1 MARRKMA
8 DRNIRKLT
16 RMGGGRSIGVTL
28 PIEMVKELKWR
39 EKQKVV
45 IDKKGSRII
54 IKDWKKK

>member
-1 MARRKMA
+1 MA
-8 DRNIRKLT
+8 DHNIRKLT

-45 IDKKGSRII
+45 IDKRGDRII
-54 IKDWKKK
+54 IKEWKKK